1 VSRPSRN
8 AAMIALAATL
18 LQAFPAGAVREGCME
33 AGLPTINLHL
43 VDRAGLAPVTRQLLM
58 DETARVWAANNVSVL
73 WSAKARTAFED
84 GSADAQV
91 VISGDAANVAALWQ
105 RPLASVVF
113 VNDEPT
119 PLITVLAREGDQLLQ
134 RAEFNG
140 RPITDHELAV
150 RHRLL
155 GRMLGRVA
163 AHELGHLLFHS
174 REHAGTGLMRAHH
187 TVDELIAPDIQAFRI
202 VAPPDVRYPPSR
214 LRECGLAR
222 RSQVFAAGDPPSPQH
237 E

>member
-1 VSRPSRN
+1 VSRLSRN

-18 LQAFPAGAVREGCME
+18 LQAFPAGAIREGCME

-58 DETARVWAANNVSVL
+58 DETARVWGANNVNVL
-73 WSAKARTAFED
+73 WSAEARTAFED

-91 VISGDAANVAALWQ
+91 VISGDAAHAGAHWQ

-113 VNDEPT
+113 VNDEPA
-119 PLITVLAREGDQLLQ
+119 PLITVLAREGDRLLQ
-134 RAEFNG
+134 RAEFIG
-140 RPITDHELAV
+140 RAIIDHTLAV

-187 TVDELIAPDIQAFRI
+187 TVDELIAPDIHPFRI
-202 VAPPDVRYPPSR
+202 VAPPDRRHLPSKS
-214 LRECGLAR
+214 GLIASAR
-222 RSQVFAAGDPPSPQH
+222 ASVQCAQA